1 MYVQR
6 GPHFQC
12 AVLLWGTVF
21 PVHDIAVKPISVPA
35 ALLFDGARACIGKI
49 SSALLA
55 RLYATLWMES
65 GSTGP
70 PDQRAGGSGSAQSDG
85 HCAAWRGAWYTLGA
99 PI

>member
-21 PVHDIAVKPISVPA
+21 PVHDIAVKPIPVPA
-35 ALLFDGARACIGKI
+35 FPRFDEARAWIGTI
-49 SSALLA
+49 SSSLLA

-70 PDQRAGGSGSAQSDG
+70 PDQRAGGSGSAQPDG
-85 HCAAWRGAWYTLGA
+85 HCAAWRGAWYCLGA